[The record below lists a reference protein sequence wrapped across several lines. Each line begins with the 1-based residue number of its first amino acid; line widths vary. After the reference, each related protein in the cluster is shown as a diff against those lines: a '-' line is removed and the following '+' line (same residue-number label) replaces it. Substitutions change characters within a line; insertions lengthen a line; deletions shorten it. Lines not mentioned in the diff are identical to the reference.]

1 MSDDDVLFFRTGS
14 TLSLTTLSRISFY
27 FPPLSPLLLDLDG
40 LKDILSN
47 LYKAWEDD
55 LSLWFSLKSIGVIN
69 TG

>member
-55 LSLWFSLKSIGVIN
+55 LSL
-69 TG
+69 